1 MASLSNIFWRC
12 FVSFVKFSYW
22 SKFQVNI
29 ITGSGVITIF
39 FYKGLTRN
47 LGIGNALVGVLP
59 NIWRVRSTKFGTNA
73 FNEML
78 LNAVKGQAFTVSE
91 LLQENQL
98 GGGGVKSR
106 THPPQI
112 RVNVAFNSTAK
123 LAISNNIAS
132 LLSSPSTRVFTYT
145 FFRKFS
151 KFWCK
156 CNSSNYILLLHTWK

>member
-1 MASLSNIFWRC
+1 
-12 FVSFVKFSYW
+12 
-22 SKFQVNI
+22 
-29 ITGSGVITIF
+29 
-39 FYKGLTRN
+39 
-47 LGIGNALVGVLP
+47 
-59 NIWRVRSTKFGTNA
+59 
-73 FNEML
+73 ML

-98 GGGGVKSR
+98 GTGGGVKSR
-106 THPPQI
+106 IHPPQI

-151 KFWCK
+151 KF
-156 CNSSNYILLLHTWK
+156 

>member
-1 MASLSNIFWRC
+1 MQILQTGNASLTNYASGLLQIGYKSEKWQWPNMASLSNIFWRC

-98 GGGGVKSR
+98 GPGGGG
-106 THPPQI
+106 
-112 RVNVAFNSTAK
+112 
-123 LAISNNIAS
+123 
-132 LLSSPSTRVFTYT
+132 
-145 FFRKFS
+145 
-151 KFWCK
+151 
-156 CNSSNYILLLHTWK
+156 